1 MEERVSRAVGAHPR
15 APLLMKVQTKAAA
28 VTSPITTACR
38 MCRNCHLIPLLS
50 LGEQR
55 LSGVFPAPDAP
66 QPSSSPLELIK
77 CDDADGRACGLV
89 QLKHSASIQEMYGAT
104 YGYHSSLSP
113 TMVSHLQAKADHL
126 MAFVEPKPGDVVL
139 DIGCN
144 DGTLLNYFGG
154 RRLVRVGID
163 PSSKKFA
170 ENFQD
175 DIRVIDDFF
184 SADRVREVI
193 GEETCRII
201 TSIAMLYDL
210 EDPLAFMRQIRS
222 LLARD
227 GVWAFEQS
235 YLPLMLTNLT
245 YDQICH
251 EHVTYFGLRQ
261 IQWMADR
268 TGLKILDVYFNQVNG
283 GSFYVI
289 AGRDDGSFT
298 PNHERIQQVLQ
309 AEAPLD
315 TLEPFTRF
323 RNRVLSHRD
332 DVRNFLRL
340 AKEAGKT
347 VYGYG
352 ASTKGNIVLNFC
364 GVGPGDLTAICD
376 RNVEKHGLV
385 TPGTKIP
392 IIAPDEMRR
401 ASPDY
406 LLVLIW
412 HFRREVIEDEREY
425 LMRGGTLVFDLPRMH
440 TVDRENAA
448 RYLDAPFEELAF
460 SL

>member
-1 MEERVSRAVGAHPR
+1 
-15 APLLMKVQTKAAA
+15 MKEAAR
-28 VTSPITTACR
+28 TSNTTTACR
-38 MCRNCHLIPLLS
+38 MCRNQHLLPLLS

-55 LSGVFPAPDAP
+55 LSGVFPAPHAP
-66 QPSSSPLELIK
+66 QPSVSPLELIK
-77 CDDADGRACGLV
+77 CDNTADGDACGLV
-89 QLKHSASIQEMYGAT
+89 QLKHSANIEEMYGAT

-113 TMVSHLQAKADHL
+113 TMVSHLQEKADHL
-126 MAFVEPKPGDVVL
+126 RTFVALTPGDIVL

-144 DGTLLNYFGG
+144 DGTLLNCFGG
-154 RRLVRVGID
+154 RDVVRVGID

-170 ENFQD
+170 ANFQEG
-175 DIRVIDDFF
+175 IRVVYDFF
-184 SADRVREVI
+184 SAERVRAVI
-193 GEETCRII
+193 GDGACRII
-201 TSIAMLYDL
+201 TSIAMLYDI
-210 EDPLAFMRQIRS
+210 EDPMAFMRQIRS

-245 YDQICH
+245 YDQVCH
-251 EHVTYFGLRQ
+251 EHVTYLGLRQ
-261 IQWMADR
+261 IQWMAER
-268 TGLKILDVYFNQVNG
+268 AGLKILEVFFNHVNG

-289 AGRDDGSFT
+289 AGRDDGPFT
-298 PNHERIQQVLQ
+298 PNDTRIREVLR
-309 AEAPLD
+309 AEAPLK
-315 TLEPFTRF
+315 TLEPFARF
-323 RNRVLSHRD
+323 RSRVLSHRD
-332 DVRNFLRL
+332 DVRDFLRM

-364 GVGPGDLTAICD
+364 GVGPEDLTAICD

-392 IIAPDEMRR
+392 IISQAQMRQ
-401 ASPDY
+401 ANPDY

-425 LMRGGTLVFDLPRMH
+425 LMNGGKLVFDLPRVH
-440 TVDRENAA
+440 TVDRENAE
-448 RYLDAPFEELAF
+448 RYLTAPFEELAF

>member
-1 MEERVSRAVGAHPR
+1 MNEAT
-15 APLLMKVQTKAAA
+15 MTKDA
-28 VTSPITTACR
+28 TRPSITTACR
-38 MCRNCHLIPLLS
+38 ICGNQRLIPLLS

-55 LSGVFPAPDAP
+55 LSGVFPAPHAP
-66 QPSSSPLELIK
+66 QPSVSPLELIK
-77 CDDADGRACGLV
+77 CDGAADGEACGLV
-89 QLKHSASIQEMYGAT
+89 QLKQSANIEEMYGAT

-113 TMVSHLQAKADHL
+113 TMVGHLKEKADHL
-126 MAFVEPKPGDVVL
+126 MRFVALKSGDVVL

-144 DGTLLNYFGG
+144 DGTLLNCFGDRG
-154 RRLVRVGID
+154 LARVGID

-170 ENFQD
+170 ANFQD
-175 DIRVIDDFF
+175 DIQVIDAFF
-184 SADRVREVI
+184 SADRVRTII
-193 GEETCRII
+193 GDRSCRVI
-201 TSIAMLYDL
+201 TSIAMLYDI
-210 EDPLAFMRQIRS
+210 EDPMEFMRQIRS

-251 EHVTYFGLRQ
+251 EHVTYLGLRQ
-261 IQWMADR
+261 IQWMAER
-268 TGLKILDVYFNQVNG
+268 TGLRILDVSFNHVNG

-289 AGRDDGSFT
+289 AGRDDSSFAPT
-298 PNHERIQQVLQ
+298 HERIQRILQ
-309 AEAPLD
+309 AEAPLS

-323 RNRVLSHRD
+323 RSRVLSHRD
-332 DVRNFLRL
+332 DVRHFLRL

-364 GVGPGDLTAICD
+364 GVRPEDLTAICD

-385 TPGTKIP
+385 TPGTNIP
-392 IIAPDEMRR
+392 IIAPDDMRR
-401 ASPDY
+401 ANPEY

-425 LMRGGTLVFDLPRMH
+425 LMRGGTLVFDLPRVH
-440 TVDRENAA
+440 TVDRENYE